1 MTKSCQKVHD
11 PKEDRGAASAS
22 NVDES
27 VPVPL
32 VTVANAARQA
42 AAPAALVPRTVT
54 LCGPPIRIP
63 ALPVLQVEG
72 AESAPEV
79 QLGQAAVSPKR
90 TESNAALPAEAGRE
104 AGLKTADAAGKSARR
119 MVLPGARSNDAQA
132 WSPQRWGRYE
142 TLCEIGRGGMGTVY
156 LCRSVGD
163 AGFRRLFAVKALR
176 SDLSRDPQHSRF
188 FLDQARIAARLH
200 HPNVIST
207 LDVGVRDGQ
216 PYLVMDY
223 VEGVSLS
230 GLLDKNRNRRSPRL
244 LIPIILDALRGLQ
257 AAHEL
262 LDDDG
267 RPLELV
273 HCDVSPQN
281 ILIGSD
287 GVGRITDFG
296 VARARGMQPEGTR
309 GKPGFLSPEQLI
321 GERVDRRSDLFS
333 LGTVL
338 WCALTGEQ
346 LFQGSSLEATLTNV
360 IRRKVELPSQVG
372 LKPPVCLDAVVLKA
386 LERDPEHRFQTASE
400 MLEALHAVAVQH
412 DFLAATSAVA
422 GWVQETFGPE
432 LERRQLAV
440 IEGGTAEA
448 VPRRND
454 GAEHAA
460 DLDLSSTLAL
470 PKPNRKMTLLALA
483 IVVASLIALGISLI
497 FSPTLSGSNNTAPA
511 ATPQK
516 PAPRDVG
523 PAFTGDPP

>member
-1 MTKSCQKVHD
+1 MTKSCQRIDD
-11 PKEDRGAASAS
+11 PNKGCGAATAS

-27 VPVPL
+27 VPLPL
-32 VTVANAARQA
+32 VTVAHAARQA

-72 AESAPEV
+72 AISASDV

-90 TESNAALPAEAGRE
+90 TETAEKPAR
-104 AGLKTADAAGKSARR
+104 T
-119 MVLPGARSNDAQA
+119 MVLPAARSNDAQA

-230 GLLDKNRNRRSPRL
+230 GLLDKNRHRRSPRL

-262 LDDDG
+262 VDDEG
-267 RPLELV
+267 TPLELV

-281 ILIGSD
+281 LLIGSD

-360 IRRKVELPSQVG
+360 IRRKIEPPSAVG
-372 LKPPVCLDAVVLKA
+372 LKPPACFDAIVLKA
-386 LERDPEHRFQTASE
+386 LERDPEHRYQTAAE

-422 GWVQETFGPE
+422 EWVQEGFGPE
-432 LERRQLAV
+432 LVRRQLAV
-440 IEGGTAEA
+440 IEGGTAEP
-448 VPRRND
+448 VPRRGD
-454 GAEHAA
+454 GSEHAA
-460 DLDLSSTLAL
+460 DQDLSSTLAL
-470 PKPNRKMTLLALA
+470 PQQSQKRKLWALV
-483 IVVASLIALGISLI
+483 IVVASLIALGMSLT
-497 FSPTLSGSNNTAPA
+497 FSPKISRRLWLLPGRTPGGDNAAPA
-511 ATPQK
+511 TTPQK
-516 PAPRDVG
+516 PAPREVG